1 MNDIKKLDLDLA
13 DILREEHGPAAMY
26 DYLASFGYVYPKL
39 ANGVVNGDSLAGNA
53 AIRHMVEIAEKN
65 GITIFD
71 PDNLHI
77 LL

>member
-39 ANGVVNGDSLAGNA
+39 ANGVVKWPTWN
-53 AIRHMVEIAEKN
+53 KN
-65 GITIFD
+65 EW
-71 PDNLHI
+71 
-77 LL
+77 